1 MPYKNLISDVL
12 AAHADQILQGQNYEE
27 TYTQLFPE
35 DKNLPPLLNLAEQ
48 VKETLQ
54 PVSPPNAFK
63 EQLQRDLMA
72 AARLKQAQAEQH
84 NKSSLFVPL
93 LISAAI
99 ALMGLMFLRLRQ
111 QSAA

>member
-12 AAHADQILQGQNYEE
+12 AAHADQILQDQNYEE
-27 TYTQLFPE
+27 NYTRLFPE

-72 AARLKQAQAEQH
+72 AARLKQTQAKQQNET
-84 NKSSLFVPL
+84 SLFVPL
-93 LISAAI
+93 LISAVI
-99 ALMGLMFLRLRQ
+99 ALMGLMFLRLPQ